1 MHKKITSVILAG
13 ALIGACSSE
22 NEEQQAQ
29 SMQNTPAALNTLT
42 QAEIEYG
49 WELLFDGEN
58 LNEHWRGFKMD
69 NAPTKWEVEDGAIFF
84 NPNNYG
90 EGGDIISR
98 EQYSEFEFA
107 LEWKVAPSS
116 NSGIFYH
123 AVESDDYD
131 HPYETA
137 PEMQV
142 LDNDRHGDG
151 KITSHRA
158 GDLYDLMQSSVE
170 NVRPVG
176 EWNVVLIIVKG
187 NTVQHWQNGEKIIET
202 TMWDDNW
209 DALIADSKFA
219 TWPGFGKSKTGHFA
233 LQDHGDPVW
242 YRNLKVRKI
251 N

>member
-1 MHKKITSVILAG
+1 MIKKSIVIISSSLLLLA
-13 ALIGACSSE
+13 CDSE
-22 NEEQQAQ
+22 NN
-29 SMQNTPAALNTLT
+29 SVSKQNAMSAAPLNTLT
-42 QAEIEYG
+42 DSEIANG
-49 WELLFDGEN
+49 WELLFNGEDISEN
-58 LNEHWRGFKMD
+58 WRGYKMD
-69 NAPTKWEVEDGAIFF
+69 TVPTKWEVEDGAIFF

-90 EGGDIISR
+90 TGGDIISR

-107 LEWKVAPSS
+107 LEWKVAPAS

-123 AVESDDYD
+123 AVESDEYEF
-131 HPYETA
+131 PYETA

-151 KITSHRA
+151 KIESHRS
-158 GDLYDLMQSSVE
+158 GDLYDLLKSSVE

-176 EWNVVLIIVKG
+176 EWNSVRIVVRG
-187 NTVQHWQNGEKIIET
+187 NTVQHWQNGEKVIET

-219 TWPGFGKSKTGHFA
+219 TWPGFGKSNVGHFA

-242 YRNLKVRKI
+242 YRNLKVRKLD
-251 N
+251 